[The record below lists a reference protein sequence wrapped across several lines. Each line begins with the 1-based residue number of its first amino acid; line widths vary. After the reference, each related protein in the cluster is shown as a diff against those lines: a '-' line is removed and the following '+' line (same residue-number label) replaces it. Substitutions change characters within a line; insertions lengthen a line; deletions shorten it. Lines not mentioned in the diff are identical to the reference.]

1 MRKQLKEI
9 IRRVEAWPAER
20 QKDAARVLLEMEA
33 QARSTQAL
41 SEEQIAEVKRRR
53 AGPERQFLSLAD
65 VRSRF
70 AKRGA

>member
-1 MRKQLKEI
+1 MESWS
-9 IRRVEAWPAER
+9 EER

-33 QARSTQAL
+33 QARSSEAL

-53 AGPERQFLSLAD
+53 ASSERRFLSLAE